1 MPEPEIVSTPGLIL
15 SISALEDGTVVQCRG
30 SLTFEDSDFLK
41 REIKSRIPDNG
52 RLVLD
57 LSEVSR
63 MDSSGLG
70 AIVGIYL
77 SARNRK
83 CDFSLINFNKQIRNL
98 LALSNLLSV
107 FETFGRQG
115 IRMQ

>member
-1 MPEPEIVSTPGLIL
+1 MSDPEIISTPGLIL
-15 SISALEDGTVVQCRG
+15 SISATADATVVQCSG
-30 SLTFEDSDFLK
+30 GLMYEDSDFLK
-41 REIKSRIPDNG
+41 REIKSRIPEKG
-52 RLVLD
+52 RMILD
-57 LSEVSR
+57 LSEVAR

-70 AIVGIYL
+70 AIVSIYL

-98 LALSNLLSV
+98 LAMSNLLSV

-115 IRMQ
+115 IRMP